1 MKKRFTSTFKAQVVH
16 ELLKGDKTL
25 SQISSEYGVA
35 ATQLSQWK
43 STALKGLPSLFEDD
57 HKAVERVK
65 ADYEHRI
72 EELYG
77 EIYASPLRQDT
88 KSAKIRYN
96 LEQPFVSKL
105 PA

>member
-16 ELLKGDKTL
+16 ELLRGEKTL
-25 SQISSEYGVA
+25 SQISAEYAVA

-65 ADYEHRI
+65 ADYERRI

-77 EIYASPLRQDT
+77 EIGRLTTQLAWLRK
-88 KSAKIRYN
+88 KSGLDMEPR
-96 LEQPFVSKL
+96 
-105 PA
+105 

>member
-1 MKKRFTSTFKAQVVH
+1 MKKRFTSTFKAQVARD
-16 ELLKGDKTL
+16 LLAGEKTL
-25 SQISSEYGVA
+25 SQIAAEYDVA

-65 ADYEHRI
+65 ADYERRL

-77 EIYASPLRQDT
+77 EIGRLTTQLAWLRK
-88 KSAKIRYN
+88 KSGLDVESR
-96 LEQPFVSKL
+96 
-105 PA
+105 

>member
-16 ELLKGDKTL
+16 ELLKGEKTL
-25 SQISSEYGVA
+25 SQISAEYGVA

-65 ADYEHRI
+65 ADYERRI

-77 EIYASPLRQDT
+77 EIGRLTTQLAWLRK
-88 KSAKIRYN
+88 KSGLDMEPR
-96 LEQPFVSKL
+96 
-105 PA
+105 